1 MKPIR
6 TIIHGAVVTI
16 HSDYISVS
24 VTRFVSHLSLNN
36 FDFNRITTDDN
47 GRFRATYSRQKS
59 ISEINDIDTFVDDTI
74 AEFKRRATLPESIEI
89 ITVGF

>member
-6 TIIHGAVVTI
+6 TLIHGAVVTI

-24 VTRFVSHLSLNN
+24 VTRLISHLSVGN
-36 FDFNRITTDDN
+36 FDRITTDKN
-47 GRFRATYSRQKS
+47 ERFRATYSRQKS

-74 AEFKRRATLPESIEI
+74 VEFKRRATPPEPIKI
-89 ITVGF
+89 ITVGH

>member
-6 TIIHGAVVTI
+6 TIIHGAAVTI

-36 FDFNRITTDDN
+36 FDFNRITTDNN
-47 GRFRATYSRQKS
+47 GRFKATYSRQKS

-74 AEFKRRATLPESIEI
+74 AEFKRRATPPEPIRI

>member
-24 VTRFVSHLSLNN
+24 VTRFISRLSLNN
-36 FDFNRITTDDN
+36 FDFNRVITDNN
-47 GRFRATYSRQKS
+47 GRLRATYSKQKYL
-59 ISEINDIDTFVDDTI
+59 SEINDIDTFVDDTI
-74 AEFKRRATLPESIEI
+74 TEFKRMATTPEQIEI